1 MDDDRKNRSGSKR
14 EISDRT
20 DDEIRMK
27 RRQEAKRRREAQVR
41 RSKRILAGCV
51 AGAVLAVIAIAAA
64 VHTAGTS
71 KTAASDQK
79 SAAGNTMEAAATA
92 GFETAS
98 AGSGA
103 AAGSGTASG
112 SEAAASDSAAPA
124 GSEAV
129 VANSGAVASDSSA
142 KITPTDLK
150 MSFVGDVTLG
160 KDENFAYDTSMN
172 AYYDQNGPDYF
183 LKNVKDIFSDD
194 DLTVINL
201 EGTLTSETVRAD
213 KTYAF
218 KAPPEYV
225 DIISNASIEAANVAN
240 NHSHDYGDKSYTDT
254 LSTLK
259 ENNITSFGYDDTA
272 LLDIKGVK
280 VGLFGIY
287 ELEKLDG
294 VASQI
299 TSDIS
304 KLKDAGADVIVAVFH
319 WGIERN
325 SCPDQ
330 YQVELAHQAID
341 EGADLVIGHHP
352 HVLQGIEYY
361 KDKAVAYSLGNFCF
375 GGNSNP
381 QDKDTMIFQTTFS
394 FDENAD
400 ITGSSI
406 NIIPCRVSATPDYND
421 YVPTPLT
428 GNDAQSVIDKLDE
441 RSQEIAATYQTDTV
455 YHSS

>member
-1 MDDDRKNRSGSKR
+1 MDDDRKKRSGSKR

-51 AGAVLAVIAIAAA
+51 AGAVLAVVAIAAA

-71 KTAASDQK
+71 KTAASERRL
-79 SAAGNTMEAAATA
+79 APGNSTEAVATA
-92 GFETAS
+92 GSDTA
-98 AGSGA
+98 
-103 AAGSGTASG
+103 ASG
-112 SEAAASDSAAPA
+112 SGVTA
-124 GSEAV
+124 GSEVV
-129 VANSGAVASDSSA
+129 VANSEAVASDSSA

-160 KDENFAYDTSMN
+160 KDENFDYSTSMN

-218 KAPPEYV
+218 KAPPEYAG
-225 DIISNASIEAANVAN
+225 IIRDASIEAADVAN

-294 VASQI
+294 VAPQI

-375 GGNSNP
+375 GGNPNP
-381 QDKDTMIFQTTFS
+381 QDKDTMIFQMTFS

-400 ITGSSI
+400 ITGSTI
-406 NIIPCRVSATPDYND
+406 NIIPCRVSSTPDYND

-441 RSQEIAATYQTDTV
+441 RSREIASTYQTDTV
-455 YHSS
+455 YHSA

>member
-1 MDDDRKNRSGSKR
+1 M
-14 EISDRT
+14 
-20 DDEIRMK
+20 
-27 RRQEAKRRREAQVR
+27 
-41 RSKRILAGCV
+41 
-51 AGAVLAVIAIAAA
+51 
-64 VHTAGTS
+64 
-71 KTAASDQK
+71 
-79 SAAGNTMEAAATA
+79 
-92 GFETAS
+92 
-98 AGSGA
+98 
-103 AAGSGTASG
+103 
-112 SEAAASDSAAPA
+112 
-124 GSEAV
+124 
-129 VANSGAVASDSSA
+129 
-142 KITPTDLK
+142 
-150 MSFVGDVTLG
+150 
-160 KDENFAYDTSMN
+160 
-172 AYYDQNGPDYF
+172 
-183 LKNVKDIFSDD
+183 
-194 DLTVINL
+194 
-201 EGTLTSETVRAD
+201 
-213 KTYAF
+213 
-218 KAPPEYV
+218 
-225 DIISNASIEAANVAN
+225 AN

-294 VASQI
+294 VAPQI

-375 GGNSNP
+375 GGNPNP
-381 QDKDTMIFQTTFS
+381 QDKDTMIFQMTFS

-400 ITGSSI
+400 ITGSTI
-406 NIIPCRVSATPDYND
+406 NIIPCRVSSTPDYND

-441 RSQEIAATYQTDTV
+441 RSREIASTYQTDTV
-455 YHSS
+455 YHSA